1 MRKPNIFYRIPR
13 DAFVVLAF
21 AVVCLIFTLRLFGYQ
36 IVGTDTVLSRNYD
49 MKTYTYTVT
58 VPAPRGDICDVK
70 GEIIATTKDV
80 YSMTFEYWSLP
91 ADKLEANRSILVGLE
106 ALDRLEAAGTEVR
119 RTKDYFP
126 FDGTYPAY
134 ALSAEAKDKDS
145 TIGKKLERVRDRREW
160 DDDMSGDDIIK
171 WYLKKFSMLNKDGTP
186 RYTNEEM
193 DALLRVRYNMDAE
206 DFGSYADYV
215 LATDLPL
222 ETVVF
227 VRENNAVGI
236 KFPATT
242 GRSYNYPGY
251 LSHILGSVGSI
262 TAETLD
268 HYTELGY
275 SINTL
280 VGISGIEKL
289 YEEILHGTDGLME
302 VIEDEDGHI
311 VSTRMVREPVPG
323 NDVWLT
329 IDMKLQVAAED
340 SLAQCAEAY
349 CAGEVK
355 AGAIVAI
362 DPNTSGVLV
371 LASYPTYDLTMYNQL
386 YNELASDVSNPLLNR
401 TLYGLYTPGS
411 TFKLGTAA
419 AALEE
424 GVADQYTTVYC
435 SGVYHGNNTA
445 DAYDDWYYSRGLQCW
460 VYPDAHNWLTVKG
473 ALTVSCNCY
482 FCEMGYR
489 LGIDTMNE
497 YSRKFGLG
505 QATGIELGEATG
517 ILAGEQY
524 RMEHGMG
531 NWYVGDTIAAAIG
544 QSDNQFTP
552 LQICNYVSTLLSGG
566 VRYRVH
572 LFDSV
577 REYYTDEIVDQ
588 YTPVIESES
597 RISASTVS
605 VLMSSMKSMVDE
617 SYTAS
622 TAMKNV
628 PVSVG
633 GKTGTAQ
640 TNAANDN
647 GLFVCAAP
655 YDDPDVVI
663 SCVLEGAKSGLNSTE
678 MAAAVLEAY
687 YGTTPT
693 KIN

>member
-1 MRKPNIFYRIPR
+1 MRKLKNLPR
-13 DAFVVLAF
+13 FPRYTAIVAVF
-21 AVVCLIFTLRLFGYQ
+21 AVICLVFTVRLITYQ
-36 IVGTDTVLSRNYD
+36 LSGTDKVLSRNYD

-58 VPAPRGDICDVK
+58 VPSRRGDICDRN
-70 GEIIATTKDV
+70 GLIIATTKDV
-80 YSMTFEYWSLP
+80 YSMSFEYWSLP
-91 ADKLEANRSILVGLE
+91 ADKLAANRSILIGLE
-106 ALDRLEAAGTEVR
+106 ALARLEEQGETVR
-119 RTKDYFP
+119 RAKDWFP
-126 FDGTYPAY
+126 FEGSYPSY
-134 ALSAEAKDKDS
+134 SLTSEAKDPDS
-145 TIGKKLERVRDRREW
+145 ALGKKLVRVKARREW
-160 DDDMSGDDIIK
+160 DEDMTGDEIIK
-171 WYLKKFSMLNKDGTP
+171 WYLKKFSMLNSDGKP
-186 RYTNEEM
+186 RYSNAEM

-206 DFGSYADYV
+206 DFGAYADYV

-222 ETVVF
+222 ETVVL
-227 VRENNAVGI
+227 VREQNAVGI
-236 KFPATT
+236 KFPASA

-262 TAETLD
+262 TAETLE

-289 YEEILHGTDGLME
+289 YEGVLHGTDGLME
-302 VIEDEDGHI
+302 VVEDENGHI
-311 VSTRMVREPVPG
+311 VSTQMLRDPIPG

-340 SLAQCAEAY
+340 ALAEAAEKY

-355 AGAIVAI
+355 AGAVTAV
-362 DPNTSGVLV
+362 DPEDGGVLV
-371 LASYPTYDLTMYNQL
+371 LASYPSYDLTMYNQM
-386 YNELASDVSNPLLNR
+386 YSELASNISNPLLNR

-424 GVADQYTTVYC
+424 GVVDQYSTVYC
-435 SGVYHGNNTA
+435 SGVYHGNTTA
-445 DAYDDWYYSRGLQCW
+445 DAYEDWYYSRGLQCW
-460 VYPDAHNWLTVKG
+460 VYPEAHNWLSVKG

-497 YSRKFGLG
+497 YSKMFGLG
-505 QATGIELGEATG
+505 EATGIELGEATG
-517 ILAGEQY
+517 ILAGEAY
-524 RMEHGMG
+524 RMENGLG

-552 LQICNYVSTLLSGG
+552 IQISNYVSTLLSGG
-566 VRYRVH
+566 TRYRVH

-577 REYYTDEIVDQ
+577 REFYTDEVIES
-588 YTPVIESES
+588 YTPVVESDS
-597 RISASTVS
+597 HISQSTVS
-605 VLMSSMKSMVDE
+605 VLMDSMRSMVDE

-628 PVSVG
+628 PVPVG

-640 TNAANDN
+640 TNAENDN

-655 YDDPDVVI
+655 YNNPEVVM
-663 SCVLEGAKSGLNSTE
+663 SCVLEGAKSGLNSTSV
-678 MAAAVLEAY
+678 AAAVLEAY
-687 YGTTPT
+687 Y
-693 KIN
+693 NVEDE

>member
-1 MRKPNIFYRIPR
+1 MKKFKNLPNLPR
-13 DAFVVLAF
+13 YTVIIGVF
-21 AVVCLIFTLRLFGYQ
+21 AVICLIFSIRLVSYQ
-36 IVGTDTVLSRNYD
+36 LKGTDTVLSRNYD
-49 MKTYTYTVT
+49 MKTYTYNVT
-58 VPAPRGDICDVK
+58 IPSRRGDICDRN
-70 GEIIATTKDV
+70 GLIIATTKEV

-91 ADKLEANRSILVGLE
+91 ADKKEANRSILLGVE
-106 ALDRLEAAGTEVR
+106 ALKRLEDSGVEVN

-126 FDGTYPAY
+126 FEGEYPAY
-134 ALSAEAKDKDS
+134 VLSDEAKDADS
-145 TIGKKLERVRDRREW
+145 VIGRKLERVKKRREW
-160 DDDMSGDDIIK
+160 KKDIKGDEIIK
-171 WYLKKFSMLNKDGTP
+171 WYLKKFAMLDSDGNP
-186 RYTNEEM
+186 RYSNEEM
-193 DALLRVRYNMDAE
+193 DALLRIRYNMDAE
-206 DFGSYADYV
+206 DFGAYADYV

-222 ETVVF
+222 ETVVY
-227 VRENNAVGI
+227 VRENHATGI
-236 KFPATT
+236 KFPSST
-242 GRSYNYPGY
+242 GRAYNYPGY

-262 TAETLD
+262 TAETLE

-289 YEEILHGTDGLME
+289 YEEILHGTDGVME
-302 VIEDEDGHI
+302 VIEDENGHI
-311 VSTRMVREPVPG
+311 VSTKVVRDPIPG

-329 IDMKLQVAAED
+329 IDMNLQVAAEKA
-340 SLAQCAEAY
+340 LEEAAEKY

-355 AGAIVAI
+355 AGAVTAV
-362 DPNTSGVLV
+362 DPTGGVLV
-371 LASYPTYDLTMYNQL
+371 LASYPSYDLTQYNAL
-386 YNELASDVSNPLLNR
+386 YNELAADISNPLLNR

-411 TFKLGTAA
+411 TFKLGTAV

-424 GVADQYTTVYC
+424 GVADAYSTVYC
-435 SGVYHGNNTA
+435 SGVYHGNNTD
-445 DAYDDWYYSRGLQCW
+445 DAYADWYYARGLQCW
-460 VYPDAHNWLTVKG
+460 VYPEAHNWLSVKG

-489 LGIDTMNE
+489 LGIDTMNK
-497 YSRKFGLG
+497 YSKMFGLG

-517 ILAGEQY
+517 ILAGEEY
-524 RMEHGMG
+524 RMANGLG

-552 LQICNYVSTLLSGG
+552 IQISNYVSTLLSGG
-566 VRYRVH
+566 TRYRVH

-577 REYYTDEIVDQ
+577 REFYTDEIINS
-588 YTPVIESES
+588 YTPVVESES
-597 RISASTVS
+597 HISQSTVS

-655 YDDPDVVI
+655 YNDPEVVI
-663 SCVLEGAKSGLNSTE
+663 SCVLEGAKSGLNSTSV
-678 MAAAVLEAY
+678 AAAVLEAY
-687 YGTTPT
+687 YGVGDE
-693 KIN
+693 